1 MVAILIGSGL
11 GVLIG
16 HRLPQRT
23 RDTVTDALG
32 LVTLVIGALSIVA
45 LTSEAFA
52 DSVGAAAPLLIV
64 LGALVIGG
72 IIGSLLQIE
81 LRLEQVGSWLQRKL
95 SRKGESESADKRG
108 RFVEGFVDASLVFCI
123 GPLAILGALNDGLGL
138 GIEQLALKSTLDG
151 FASLAFAASLGWGVA
166 LSALSVGIVQG
177 AFTILG
183 ALVGSVLSAALI
195 DAITAT
201 GGVLLLGVGLRLL
214 KIKSVPV
221 GDMLPALIVAPLLA
235 AAVALFMGTSAG
247 AAGGHLAERLC
258 GCLPSRADPVGDRHG
273 QLAGLA
279 NRVVWLAS
287 AATSS
292 CRLERATVGWVE

>member
-45 LTSEAFA
+45 LTSTAFS
-52 DSVGAAAPLLIV
+52 DSVGTAAPLLIV
-64 LGALVIGG
+64 LGALLIGG

-81 LRLEQVGSWLQRKL
+81 LRLEQAGSWLQRKL
-95 SRKGESESADKRG
+95 IRKSSGDSDDKRK

-177 AFTILG
+177 AFTIVG

-201 GGVLLLGVGLRLL
+201 GGVLLIGVGLRLL

-221 GDMLPALIVAPLLA
+221 GDMLPALVVAPLLA
-235 AAVALFMGTSAG
+235 AFVALFMG
-247 AAGGHLAERLC
+247 
-258 GCLPSRADPVGDRHG
+258 
-273 QLAGLA
+273 
-279 NRVVWLAS
+279 N
-287 AATSS
+287 
-292 CRLERATVGWVE
+292 

>member
-1 MVAILIGSGL
+1 MRGIGTILNMVAILIGSGL

-45 LTSEAFA
+45 LTSTAFS
-52 DSVGAAAPLLIV
+52 DSVGTAAPLLIV

-81 LRLEQVGSWLQRKL
+81 FRLEQVGSWLQHKL
-95 SRKGESESADKRG
+95 SRKSAGDSDDKRK

-201 GGVLLLGVGLRLL
+201 GGVLLIGVGLRLL

-235 AAVALFMGTSAG
+235 ALVALFMG
-247 AAGGHLAERLC
+247 
-258 GCLPSRADPVGDRHG
+258 
-273 QLAGLA
+273 
-279 NRVVWLAS
+279 N
-287 AATSS
+287 
-292 CRLERATVGWVE
+292 

>member
-1 MVAILIGSGL
+1 MRGSGTILNMVAILIGSGL

-45 LTSEAFA
+45 LTSTAFS
-52 DSVGAAAPLLIV
+52 DSVGTAAPLLIV

-81 LRLEQVGSWLQRKL
+81 LRLERVGGWLQHKL
-95 SRKGESESADKRG
+95 SRKSAGDSDDKRK

-201 GGVLLLGVGLRLL
+201 GGVLLIGVGLRLL

-235 AAVALFMGTSAG
+235 ALVALFMG
-247 AAGGHLAERLC
+247 
-258 GCLPSRADPVGDRHG
+258 
-273 QLAGLA
+273 
-279 NRVVWLAS
+279 N
-287 AATSS
+287 
-292 CRLERATVGWVE
+292 

>member
-1 MVAILIGSGL
+1 MRGSGTILNMVAILIGSGL

-45 LTSEAFA
+45 LTSTAFS
-52 DSVGAAAPLLIV
+52 DSVGTAAPLLII
-64 LGALVIGG
+64 LGALLIGG

-81 LRLEQVGSWLQRKL
+81 LRLEQAGSWLQRKL
-95 SRKGESESADKRG
+95 IRKSSGDSDDKRK

-177 AFTILG
+177 AFTIVG

-201 GGVLLLGVGLRLL
+201 GGVLLIGVGLRLL

-221 GDMLPALIVAPLLA
+221 GDMLPALVVAPLLA
-235 AAVALFMGTSAG
+235 AFVALFMG
-247 AAGGHLAERLC
+247 
-258 GCLPSRADPVGDRHG
+258 
-273 QLAGLA
+273 
-279 NRVVWLAS
+279 N
-287 AATSS
+287 
-292 CRLERATVGWVE
+292 

>member
-1 MVAILIGSGL
+1 MRGSGTILNMVAILIGSGL

-45 LTSEAFA
+45 LTSTAFS
-52 DSVGAAAPLLIV
+52 DSVGTAAPLLIV
-64 LGALVIGG
+64 LGALLIGG

-81 LRLEQVGSWLQRKL
+81 IRLEQAGSWLQRKL
-95 SRKGESESADKRG
+95 IRKSSGDSDDKRK

-177 AFTILG
+177 AFTIVG

-201 GGVLLLGVGLRLL
+201 GGVLLIGVGLRLL

-221 GDMLPALIVAPLLA
+221 GDMLPALVVAPLLA
-235 AAVALFMGTSAG
+235 AFVALFMG
-247 AAGGHLAERLC
+247 
-258 GCLPSRADPVGDRHG
+258 
-273 QLAGLA
+273 
-279 NRVVWLAS
+279 N
-287 AATSS
+287 
-292 CRLERATVGWVE
+292 

>member
-1 MVAILIGSGL
+1 MRGGGTILNMVAILIGSGL

-45 LTSEAFA
+45 LTSTAFS
-52 DSVGAAAPLLIV
+52 DSVGTAAPLLIV
-64 LGALVIGG
+64 LGALLIGG

-81 LRLEQVGSWLQRKL
+81 LRLEQAGSWLQRKL
-95 SRKGESESADKRG
+95 IRKSSGDSDDKRK

-201 GGVLLLGVGLRLL
+201 GGVLLIGVGLRLL

-221 GDMLPALIVAPLLA
+221 GDMLPALVVAPLHA
-235 AAVALFMGTSAG
+235 AFVALFMG
-247 AAGGHLAERLC
+247 
-258 GCLPSRADPVGDRHG
+258 
-273 QLAGLA
+273 
-279 NRVVWLAS
+279 N
-287 AATSS
+287 
-292 CRLERATVGWVE
+292 

>member
-1 MVAILIGSGL
+1 MRGSGTILNMVAILIGSGL

-16 HRLPQRT
+16 HRFPQRT

-45 LTSEAFA
+45 LTSTAFS
-52 DSVGAAAPLLIV
+52 DSVGTAAPLLIV
-64 LGALVIGG
+64 LGALLIGG

-81 LRLEQVGSWLQRKL
+81 LRLERVGGWLQRKL
-95 SRKGESESADKRG
+95 IRKSAGDSDDKRK

-201 GGVLLLGVGLRLL
+201 GGVLLIGVGLRLL

-221 GDMLPALIVAPLLA
+221 GDMLPALVAAPILA
-235 AAVALFMGTSAG
+235 ALVALFMG
-247 AAGGHLAERLC
+247 
-258 GCLPSRADPVGDRHG
+258 
-273 QLAGLA
+273 
-279 NRVVWLAS
+279 N
-287 AATSS
+287 
-292 CRLERATVGWVE
+292 